1 MVNVVEGMA
10 PMGEEMILNGMTDEV
25 EMWRETV
32 IDGGEMIDSG
42 TTLMNTET
50 VQM

>member
-10 PMGEEMILNGMTDEV
+10 RMGEEIIQNGMKDEV
-25 EMWRETV
+25 EKWRG
-32 IDGGEMIDSG
+32 IMIDDGVMIDTESAL
-42 TTLMNTET
+42 TSTET

>member
-10 PMGEEMILNGMTDEV
+10 QMGEEMIQNGLKDEA
-25 EMWRETV
+25 EMWREIMSDNGV
-32 IDGGEMIDSG
+32 MIDAESVL
-42 TTLMNTET
+42 TSAET

>member
-10 PMGEEMILNGMTDEV
+10 QMGEEMIQNGMKDEV
-25 EMWRETV
+25 EMWRGIMIE
-32 IDGGEMIDSG
+32 DGMMIG
-42 TTLMNTET
+42 TESALTSAET